1 MGLCR
6 LGAPMPELDS
16 RRPAEIAVIGAGA
29 MGRGIAQVAAVAGY
43 EVALYDVVD
52 GAATKAIAAISAG
65 LDESVVRGKLAGHQA
80 AESLARVRAVDRLV
94 DVGGAK
100 VIIEAVLEDLAVK
113 RSLFTELETIT
124 SPSTVLASNTS
135 SLSIGAI
142 AAAMNDRDRLIGLHF
157 FNPVP
162 AMKLVEIVLRPGT
175 TTLTR
180 ATAIDFVERI
190 GKTGVV
196 VSDSP
201 GFLVNLAGR
210 AYVTEALAI
219 NRDSI
224 ASIPEIDRVAR
235 EVLGFPLG
243 PFELMDLTGI
253 DVNYPVTANLYEQ
266 NFGDPK
272 LRSTWEHR
280 YLLDSGNLGRKTG
293 SGFYKYPANQAPEDG
308 LQAAPNESDAGDI
321 VKIFCAGSPAL
332 EKMLLSYGVSL
343 VEADDAD
350 LVVVDPVGMDLHSYT
365 ELHGLDPRRTV
376 AVDTVVESPSVLTLM
391 VAPGTDAGKV
401 QCLIDVLE
409 RRVPTVVI
417 NDSAGFIAQRLLA
430 AVVNLGCE
438 IAQRGVAAPE
448 AIDRAVRLGLRYP
461 MGPLEW
467 ADEVGSKTIVEIL
480 EGILASTGDARY
492 RTSRWLAR
500 RASAGISC
508 LTEDFVPAVHGNV

>member
-1 MGLCR
+1 
-6 LGAPMPELDS
+6 MPELDS
-16 RRPAEIAVIGAGA
+16 GQAAEIAVIGAGA

-52 GAATKAIAAISAG
+52 GASTKALAAISVG
-65 LDESVVRGKLAGHQA
+65 LDESVVRGKLTGRQA
-80 AESLARVRAVDRLV
+80 AESLARVHAVRRLA
-94 DVGGAK
+94 DVSGSK
-100 VIIEAVLEDLAVK
+100 LVIEAVIEDLAVK
-113 RSLFTELETIT
+113 QSLFTELEAIA

-135 SLSIGAI
+135 SLSIGSI
-142 AAAMNDRDRLIGLHF
+142 AAAMKDRDRLIGLHF

-162 AMKLVEIVLRPGT
+162 AMKLVEIVLRPGST
-175 TTLTR
+175 ILTR
-180 ATAIDFVERI
+180 STAIDFVERI

-219 NRDSI
+219 TRDSI
-224 ASIPEIDRVAR
+224 ASVPEVDRIAR

-243 PFELMDLTGI
+243 PFELMDLTGV
-253 DVNYPVTANLYEQ
+253 DVNYPVTANLFEQ

-293 SGFYKYPANQAPEDG
+293 AGFYKHNGNQTPEESQKSAPY
-308 LQAAPNESDAGDI
+308 ESDTGD
-321 VKIFCAGSPAL
+321 VAKIACAGSPAL
-332 EKMLLSYGVSL
+332 EKLLVSSGVSL
-343 VEADDAD
+343 VGAEVSD
-350 LVVVDPVGMDLHSYT
+350 LVVVDPVGMDLHTYT
-365 ELHGLDPRRTV
+365 QMHGLDPRRTV
-376 AVDTVVESPSVLTLM
+376 AVDTFVESPAVLTLM

-401 QCLIDVLE
+401 QFLIDVLE
-409 RRVPTVVI
+409 RKVPIVVI

-448 AIDRAVRLGLRYP
+448 EIDRAVRLGLRYP

-467 ADEVGSKTIVEIL
+467 ADDVGGETIVEIL
-480 EGILASTGDARY
+480 EGILTSTGDARY
-492 RTSRWLAR
+492 RTSTWLAR

-508 LTEDFVPAVHGNV
+508 LTEDFVSAARRNV